1 MSPAYDTYTFTSSCT
16 LNGITLLVLVLH
28 QKKRRKIK
36 RLNVL
41 FISLLFALGVIVPM
55 QAYAA
60 NSDAN
65 SSPSVEDQSES
76 DATDLTR
83 DSSESITASL
93 DWPLQDGILDKRY
106 KGNDTVAFFNTVVG
120 TGVDTVHEAG
130 AYSLVSLPKDKFHKP
145 TEDKLASPQIAEF
158 VDHYEISE
166 DNDNWIIKTVYKEFH
181 VKDSKGIRFEVVLG
195 PEAQTLGS
203 NSGL

>member
-1 MSPAYDTYTFTSSCT
+1 
-16 LNGITLLVLVLH
+16 
-28 QKKRRKIK
+28 
-36 RLNVL
+36 
-41 FISLLFALGVIVPM
+41 M

-106 KGNDTVAFFNTVVG
+106 
-120 TGVDTVHEAG
+120 
-130 AYSLVSLPKDKFHKP
+130 
-145 TEDKLASPQIAEF
+145 
-158 VDHYEISE
+158 
-166 DNDNWIIKTVYKEFH
+166 
-181 VKDSKGIRFEVVLG
+181 
-195 PEAQTLGS
+195 
-203 NSGL
+203 

>member
-1 MSPAYDTYTFTSSCT
+1 MSSAYDTYTFTSSCK

-36 RLNVL
+36 RLNDL

-93 DWPLQDGILDKRY
+93 DCLY
-106 KGNDTVAFFNTVVG
+106 KM
-120 TGVDTVHEAG
+120 
-130 AYSLVSLPKDKFHKP
+130 
-145 TEDKLASPQIAEF
+145 EF
-158 VDHYEISE
+158 
-166 DNDNWIIKTVYKEFH
+166 
-181 VKDSKGIRFEVVLG
+181 
-195 PEAQTLGS
+195 
-203 NSGL
+203 